1 MRHRFVLIVSAALCL
16 LAPAPPVHAGELH
29 GTIYTGGAPA
39 ANLTFTVDG
48 GKEPLRT
55 DQRGRYSVQLSPGK
69 HVFVIK
75 GQRVEVTVKNEPTKQ
90 DIRL

>member
-1 MRHRFVLIVSAALCL
+1 MRYRSSLIVSAALYF
-16 LAPAPPVHAGELH
+16 LAAAHPLEAGELH

-39 ANLTFTVDG
+39 ANLSFSVDG
-48 GKEPLRT
+48 RKEALRT
-55 DQRGRYSVQLSPGK
+55 DQRGRYSVELAPGK
-69 HVFVIK
+69 YVLVIK